1 MLKSNKLLMILLFC
15 IVTLNVIY
23 TSMQTSDEGAALGLV
38 SLFMMILLTATAGL
52 YFIRREKSKK
62 HGKCCIGHNIDR
74 NRNLIKYMTL

>member
-23 TSMQTSDEGAALGLV
+23 TSIQTSGEGYALGLV
-38 SLFMMILLTATAGL
+38 SMFMMMLLTATVGL

-62 HGKCCIGHNIDR
+62 YGKCCISHNIDR
-74 NRNLIKYMTL
+74 NRNLIKYITL